1 MMEPGIRFT
10 KLSGSGND
18 FIFIDNR
25 DGRHDADAMIDFVRN
40 VCRRGIAVGADG
52 VMFIEP
58 SERADFKWRFF
69 NADGSEAE
77 MCGNGGRCAVRF
89 ARHLGIESD
98 PVSFETIAGVI
109 DGTIEGSVVKL
120 RMTEA
125 FGFEAGVEVD
135 LNGRR
140 ATVDRLN
147 TGVPHAVEFVDDIE
161 AADVAGEGRLIRY
174 HEAFAPAGVNA
185 NFCQVSGPHSLI
197 LRTYERG
204 VEDETL
210 ACGTGAVAAAILA
223 AARGLVE
230 PPVEVR
236 VRSGEILTIFFTGR
250 GREAAD
256 IYMQGETRLVYEGEM
271 TVEAFGE

>member
-1 MMEPGIRFT
+1 MEPNIRFT
-10 KLSGSGND
+10 KLNGSGND

-25 DGRHDADAMIDFVRN
+25 DGRHDVDSMIDFVRN
-40 VCRRGIAVGADG
+40 VCRRGVAVGADG

-98 PVSFETIAGVI
+98 PVSFETIAGTI
-109 DGTIEGSVVKL
+109 DGSIEGSMVKL

-125 FGFEAGVEVD
+125 FGFKAGVEVD
-135 LNGRR
+135 INGRR
-140 ATVDRLN
+140 ATLDCLN
-147 TGVPHAVEFVDDIE
+147 SGVPHAVEFVDDVE
-161 AADVAGEGRLIRY
+161 TADVTREGRLVRY
-174 HEAFAPAGVNA
+174 HEGFSPAGTNA
-185 NFCQVSGPHSLI
+185 NFCQVSGVNSII

-230 PPVEVR
+230 PPVAVQ
-236 VRSGEILTIFFTGR
+236 VRSGEILTIYFTGR
-250 GREAAD
+250 GTDTSD
-256 IYMQGETRLVYEGEM
+256 IYMQGETRLVYDGEM
-271 TVEAFGE
+271 TEEAFLE